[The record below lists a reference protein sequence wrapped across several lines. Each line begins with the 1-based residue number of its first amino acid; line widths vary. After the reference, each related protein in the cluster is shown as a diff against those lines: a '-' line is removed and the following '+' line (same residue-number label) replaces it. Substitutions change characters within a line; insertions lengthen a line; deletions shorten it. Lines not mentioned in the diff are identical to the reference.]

1 LAKNVLATVYGLTTV
16 RQVWTHLANNFSS
29 KSRSRCNQLKRQLQ
43 TLQQG
48 TRTCTKYLR
57 AAKSLAYQLAIIGNQ
72 IDDEDLVSFTLNGL
86 NSSYNTFV
94 AFYSLATR
102 DKGLT
107 F

>member
-1 LAKNVLATVYGLTTV
+1 LAKNVLATVYGLTIA
-16 RQVWTHLANNFSS
+16 RQVWTHLANNFAS

-48 TRTCTKYLR
+48 TRTCTEYLR